1 MGWLWSPC
9 CDILPPAFTG
19 FVGIPL
25 LNTPQRNL
33 KCGFDLF
40 ILGTHMESIQYYFR
54 MVQKLWKRVKHGKT
68 MLKSQLSMV
77 QPAFFR
83 WSPPFVEPVSQGAA
97 DQRRHKMWCPKD
109 SQDVGV
115 SENRFHLDYHDHP
128 WPSLTHQKK
137 VFYPCGFWTCTNVWM
152 GYFECLGKRRNSVFS
167 IVFNIFWSEITM
179 MNQDSPSKIRSFAA
193 QISDTPAWRPPQRPC
208 EKAFEMSTWSNGWN
222 YRGIIMGLSWGLNG
236 AIW

>member
-25 LNTPQRNL
+25 LNTPQRNP

-83 WSPPFVEPVSQGAA
+83 WSPPLCWTCQP
-97 DQRRHKMWCPKD
+97 RRGWPKA
-109 SQDVGV
+109 SQDVMSKGLSRCGRV
-115 SENRFHLDYHDHP
+115 WKQVPPRLP
-128 WPSLTHQKK
+128 WPSLTILDPSKK
-137 VFYPCGFWTCTNVWM
+137 GVLPLWFLDLYQ
-152 GYFECLGKRRNSVFS
+152 CLGGVLW
-167 IVFNIFWSEITM
+167 V
-179 MNQDSPSKIRSFAA
+179 
-193 QISDTPAWRPPQRPC
+193 
-208 EKAFEMSTWSNGWN
+208 
-222 YRGIIMGLSWGLNG
+222 SWQT
-236 AIW
+236 